1 MKFNISYKG
10 KLQEELSYLFS
21 FFPSELT
28 KKINEVLFKNQYK
41 RINEIRIKKNSL
53 LHLIAD
59 SKSVVTDIYISE
71 ETVEEIF
78 LSLCRGSIYAHADT
92 IKEGYISLGRGIR
105 AGICGTAVTENNVLV
120 GVRDVS
126 SINIR
131 IPQIIPWASNY
142 VYSLLEKS
150 NFSASILIFSPPG
163 AGKTTI
169 LRDLVNKLGAK
180 SNKRYAV
187 IDTRDEILISETKNS
202 HCDAYISYPKG
213 YAIELATKSMTPE
226 IILCDEI
233 SNENEANAI
242 LKASNSGV
250 VLIATTHASSYDEL
264 ISKKIL
270 KSIFDAKIFKYFVG
284 VNRKNGEKK
293 YNFTLNEEKYE
304 ALLWKF

>member
-304 ALLWKF
+304 ALL

>member
-28 KKINEVLFKNQYK
+28 MKINEVLFKNQYK

-71 ETVEEIF
+71 ETVDEIF

-250 VLIATTHASSYDEL
+250 VLIATTHASTYDEL

-304 ALLWKF
+304 ALL

>member
-1 MKFNISYKG
+1 MKFNICYKS

-21 FFPSELT
+21 FFPYELT
-28 KKINEVLFKNQYK
+28 MEINELLLKNQYK
-41 RINEIRIKKNSL
+41 KINEIRIKKNSF

-59 SKSVVTDIYISE
+59 SKNVVTDIYISE
-71 ETVEEIF
+71 ETVDKTF
-78 LSLCRGSIYAHADT
+78 LMLCRGSIYAHADT
-92 IKEGYISLGRGIR
+92 IKEGYISLGKGIR

-131 IPQIIPWASNY
+131 IPQIIPWASNF
-142 VYSLLEKS
+142 VYNLLEKS

-163 AGKTTI
+163 TGKTTI

-233 SNENEANAI
+233 SSENEANAI
-242 LKASNSGV
+242 LKSANSGV
-250 VLIATTHASSYDEL
+250 VLIATTHASSYEEL
-264 ISKKIL
+264 RSKRIFKP
-270 KSIFDAKIFKYFVG
+270 IFDANIFKYFVG
-284 VNRKNGEKK
+284 VSRKNGDKK
-293 YNFTLNEEKYE
+293 YNFTLNEEKQE
-304 ALLWKF
+304 ALL